1 MKEYNR
7 KISWRKVKSA
17 GESLAFTGILAYAA
31 LAPKLPFLCKFANG
45 LARPNERGFFRLVFS
60 KIQVT
65 MERKFLQLDNTPNNM
80 ARRLLIA
87 GNWKMN
93 LTLSASLELAEGLK
107 KAASAISEVD
117 IAVCPPSV
125 YVQPVAAA
133 LKGSNIGIGAQ
144 NIYFEKEG
152 AYTGEISAGML
163 KDIGCQY
170 VILGHS
176 ERRNILGESSEQVN
190 LKTRAAL
197 AAGLIPIVCVGELL
211 KERKAGTTVEV
222 VCRQFDGSFSSVS
235 AEDMKK
241 CVIAYEPVWAIGT
254 GEVATPEQAE
264 EAHVAI
270 RKMIEKN
277 YNKEVAEAVRIQYG
291 GSVNDKNAKEIL
303 AKPNVDGALV
313 GGASLKV
320 EPFMGIIKPA

>member
-1 MKEYNR
+1 M
-7 KISWRKVKSA
+7 
-17 GESLAFTGILAYAA
+17 T
-31 LAPKLPFLCKFANG
+31 
-45 LARPNERGFFRLVFS
+45 
-60 KIQVT
+60 
-65 MERKFLQLDNTPNNM
+65 
-80 ARRLLIA
+80 RRLLIA

-93 LTLSASLELAEGLK
+93 LTLSASLDLAEGLK
-107 KAASAISEVD
+107 KAAAGITDVD
-117 IAVCPPSV
+117 IAVCPPSI

-152 AYTGEISAGML
+152 AFTGEISAGML
-163 KDIGCQY
+163 KDVGCQY

-176 ERRNILGESSEQVN
+176 ERRNILGESSELVN
-190 LKTRAAL
+190 LKVHVAL
-197 AAGLIPIVCVGELL
+197 AAGLTPIVCVGELL
-211 KERKAGTTVEV
+211 KERKAGTTEQV
-222 VCRQFDGSFSSVS
+222 VRRQFDGSFSGIS

-264 EAHVAI
+264 EVHLAL
-270 RKMIEKN
+270 RRMIAAK
-277 YNKEVAEAVRIQYG
+277 YNEEVAGAVRIQYG
-291 GSVNDKNAKEIL
+291 GSVNDKNAREIL

-320 EPFMGIIKPA
+320 EPFMGIIAPK

>member
-1 MKEYNR
+1 M
-7 KISWRKVKSA
+7 
-17 GESLAFTGILAYAA
+17 T
-31 LAPKLPFLCKFANG
+31 
-45 LARPNERGFFRLVFS
+45 
-60 KIQVT
+60 
-65 MERKFLQLDNTPNNM
+65 
-80 ARRLLIA
+80 RRLLIA

-93 LTLSASLELAEGLK
+93 LTLSTSLELAENLK
-107 KAASAISEVD
+107 KAVAIVSNVD

-125 YVQPVAAA
+125 YVQPVATA
-133 LKGSNIGIGAQ
+133 LKNTNIGVGAQ

-152 AYTGEISAGML
+152 AFTGEISVGML
-163 KDIGCQY
+163 KDIGCRY

-176 ERRNILGESSEQVN
+176 ERRNILGESSELVN
-190 LKTRAAL
+190 LKTHAAL

-211 KERKAGTTVEV
+211 KERKAGTTEQV
-222 VCRQFDGSFSSVS
+222 VRRQFDGSFSGIS

-264 EAHVAI
+264 EVHVAI
-270 RKMIEKN
+270 RQMIAKN
-277 YNKEVAEAVRIQYG
+277 YSKEVAEVVRIQYG
-291 GSVNDKNAKEIL
+291 GSVNDKNAQEIL

-320 EPFMGIIKPA
+320 EPFMGIIKSA

>member
-1 MKEYNR
+1 M
-7 KISWRKVKSA
+7 
-17 GESLAFTGILAYAA
+17 T
-31 LAPKLPFLCKFANG
+31 
-45 LARPNERGFFRLVFS
+45 
-60 KIQVT
+60 
-65 MERKFLQLDNTPNNM
+65 
-80 ARRLLIA
+80 RRLLIA

-93 LTLSASLELAEGLK
+93 LTLSASLELAENLK
-107 KAASAISEVD
+107 KAAADVSSVD

-125 YVQPVAAA
+125 YIERVAAA
-133 LKGSNIGIGAQ
+133 LKDSNIGVGAQ
-144 NIYFEKEG
+144 NVYFEKEG
-152 AYTGEISAGML
+152 AFTGEISAGML

-176 ERRNILGESSEQVN
+176 ERRNILGESSELVN
-190 LKTRAAL
+190 LKAQAAL
-197 AAGLIPIVCVGELL
+197 AAGLTPIVCVGELL
-211 KERKAGTTVEV
+211 KERKAGTTEQV
-222 VCRQFDGSFSSVS
+222 VCRQFDGSFSGVS

-264 EAHVAI
+264 EVHVAL
-270 RKMIEKN
+270 RQMIEKK
-277 YNKEVAEAVRIQYG
+277 YGKDVAEAVRIQYG

-320 EPFMGIIKPA
+320 EPFMGIVKP